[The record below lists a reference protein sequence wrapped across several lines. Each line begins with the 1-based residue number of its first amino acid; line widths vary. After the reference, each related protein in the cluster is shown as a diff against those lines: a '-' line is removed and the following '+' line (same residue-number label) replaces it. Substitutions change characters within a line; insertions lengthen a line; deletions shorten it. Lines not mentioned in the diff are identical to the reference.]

1 MAKIVSKTANGVEEW
16 EIGSFSLTIG
26 RRPDNNIVLSSTAA
40 AGRHAVV
47 GYDNGRYYVEDLK
60 TANGTQLNGAPVTRA
75 LLKHG
80 DLIGI
85 GGSHLLFLMPELQQK
100 PPKIPV
106 VPPRVRDEVFQPAP
120 AAAAGVG
127 VPAAGAK
134 VSADDSLKLLD
145 HLVGSIRS
153 HRDREKTEKE
163 EAQARLREE
172 WEKTLAY
179 AEQLKRKVGGDPRI
193 KYFEISRRNNDAMI
207 RVQREP
213 SLPQQ
218 TITLSMEHPDDKG
231 HLLRGVWLRRNG
243 QLDRCYETADEAI
256 GELVRDLAFL
266 LA

>member
-26 RRPDNNIVLSSTAA
+26 RRPDNNIVLTSTAA
-40 AGRHAVV
+40 SGRHAVV
-47 GYDNGRYYVEDLK
+47 GYENGRYYVEDLK

-106 VPPRVRDEVFQPAP
+106 VPPRVRDEVFQPEP
-120 AAAAGVG
+120 GTAAATG

-134 VSADDSLKLLD
+134 LSGEDSLNLLD

-153 HRDREKTEKE
+153 HRDREKIEKE
-163 EAQARLREE
+163 EAQLQRRAE
-172 WEKTLAY
+172 WEKALAY
-179 AEQLKRKVGGDPRI
+179 AEQLKRKVGSDPRI

-218 TITLSMEHPDDKG
+218 TITLSMEHPDNKG
-231 HLLRGVWLRRNG
+231 HALRGVWLRRNG
-243 QLDRCYETADEAI
+243 QLDRCYESADEAI

>member
-40 AGRHAVV
+40 SGRHAVV
-47 GYDNGRYYVEDLK
+47 GYESGRYYVEDLK
-60 TANGTQLNGAPVTRA
+60 TANGTQLNGKPVTRA

-120 AAAAGVG
+120 ATAGVG

-163 EAQARLREE
+163 EAQARLRGE